1 MDQVK
6 IGKFIASQRKIN
18 ELTQKDLAQQLGI
31 SDRSVSKWE
40 NGICMP
46 DISLFESLCKEL
58 NISYNELLSG
68 EKIEN
73 INLVQE
79 NNLKNYVQYT
89 NTNMKKFVVKILI
102 IILLFMICLFMFSN
116 LWITNTERYGGFLYL
131 VIAIFT
137 LFVPLLSLKYIE
149 WNHIIT
155 IVSFIICCFFLLNEV
170 HDFHYLFEKYELWG
184 IGDELIIDFDI
195 VRFILFSTILI
206 NCSVYLTTQLKKWNY
221 K

>member
-1 MDQVK
+1 MSDT
-6 IGKFIASQRKIN
+6 GG
-18 ELTQKDLAQQLGI
+18 EQKWI
-31 SDRSVSKWE
+31 W
-40 NGICMP
+40 
-46 DISLFESLCKEL
+46 
-58 NISYNELLSG
+58 
-68 EKIEN
+68 
-73 INLVQE
+73 
-79 NNLKNYVQYT
+79 NLKNYVQYT

-137 LFVPLLSLKYIE
+137 LFVPLLSLKYFE
-149 WNHIIT
+149 WSHIIT

-170 HDFHYLFEKYELWG
+170 HDFHYLFEKYGLWG

>member
-18 ELTQKDLAQQLGI
+18 ELTQKDLAQRLGI

-149 WNHIIT
+149 WSHIIT

-184 IGDELIIDFDI
+184 
-195 VRFILFSTILI
+195 
-206 NCSVYLTTQLKKWNY
+206 NW
-221 K
+221 